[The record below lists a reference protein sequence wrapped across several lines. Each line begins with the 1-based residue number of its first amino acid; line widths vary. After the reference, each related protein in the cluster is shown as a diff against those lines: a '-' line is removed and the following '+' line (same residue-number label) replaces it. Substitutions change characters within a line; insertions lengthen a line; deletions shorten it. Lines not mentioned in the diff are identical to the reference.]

1 MVKSQTALVHLAS
14 GIGNIVLSTPLL
26 VALGELGYTTD
37 VILDPDY
44 PQTVDLLR
52 DWSLLRA
59 VSVRGASTPSSSY
72 DVVIPALPPFYWP
85 RIAPIYRNR
94 TNTVPRPPD
103 NVFYE
108 NEQEF
113 YLFFSRRLG
122 YPAARRP
129 IYRLPVAPSARF
141 GTTAATLVLAPGC
154 KTGEM
159 ASKRWP
165 HFPLLAERFR
175 DVVVVGTPDDGESFA
190 GKCWGFP
197 SQVRSFLG
205 KLSLR
210 ETAELMASAGVIVA
224 NDSGLGH
231 LAGALGIPTVMVF
244 GPTPFQTLGP
254 FPPNVYIVR
263 KEIAC
268 SPCWFGNRLAAC
280 QSRVDCLEALSVDIV
295 EGVVRECLG
304 QISSDHSL
312 IPGAPSPRHPS
323 GTSKSATV
331 AIQGTTQVVTG
342 APLVSCITP
351 TAGRS
356 NLVKQA
362 IQYFRRQ
369 DYPNK
374 ELLIL
379 DDGPE
384 FSAEDVPRDP
394 RIRYLRIEGT
404 RSLGSKRNLAC
415 ELASGEIIAH
425 WDDDDWSAP
434 NRLSS
439 QVRALLETASIGL
452 CGLRRIYFFE
462 PHRLRAWL
470 YEHPAGGRPWVAGG
484 TMCYRKEF
492 WQQLRFPDVTE
503 GEDTRFVWSDRGS
516 RVLQLDDP
524 SIYAATVHSLNTSP
538 KRTSDSRWRSWP
550 IDAIR
555 ELLSEDWQFYKDW
568 TERGTE
574 AAVRGAG
581 ASVS

>member
-1 MVKSQTALVHLAS
+1 
-14 GIGNIVLSTPLL
+14 
-26 VALGELGYTTD
+26 
-37 VILDPDY
+37 
-44 PQTVDLLR
+44 
-52 DWSLLRA
+52 
-59 VSVRGASTPSSSY
+59 
-72 DVVIPALPPFYWP
+72 
-85 RIAPIYRNR
+85 
-94 TNTVPRPPD
+94 
-103 NVFYE
+103 
-108 NEQEF
+108 
-113 YLFFSRRLG
+113 
-122 YPAARRP
+122 
-129 IYRLPVAPSARF
+129 
-141 GTTAATLVLAPGC
+141 
-154 KTGEM
+154 
-159 ASKRWP
+159 
-165 HFPLLAERFR
+165 
-175 DVVVVGTPDDGESFA
+175 
-190 GKCWGFP
+190 
-197 SQVRSFLG
+197 
-205 KLSLR
+205 
-210 ETAELMASAGVIVA
+210 
-224 NDSGLGH
+224 
-231 LAGALGIPTVMVF
+231 
-244 GPTPFQTLGP
+244 
-254 FPPNVYIVR
+254 
-263 KEIAC
+263 
-268 SPCWFGNRLAAC
+268 
-280 QSRVDCLEALSVDIV
+280 
-295 EGVVRECLG
+295 
-304 QISSDHSL
+304 
-312 IPGAPSPRHPS
+312 
-323 GTSKSATV
+323 
-331 AIQGTTQVVTG
+331 
-342 APLVSCITP
+342 
-351 TAGRS
+351 
-356 NLVKQA
+356 VKQA

-568 TERGTE
+568 AERGTE